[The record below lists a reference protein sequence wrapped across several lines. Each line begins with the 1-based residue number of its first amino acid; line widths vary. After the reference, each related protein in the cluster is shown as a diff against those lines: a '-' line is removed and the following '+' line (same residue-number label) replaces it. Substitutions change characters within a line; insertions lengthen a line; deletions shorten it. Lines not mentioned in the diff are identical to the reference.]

1 MTKEN
6 KNEELKMTL
15 TMNNYDKQIFPAQQV
30 AVFPLRNQWKTASNG
45 VAEPS
50 PLPPPATLNTR

>member
-15 TMNNYDKQIFPAQQV
+15 TMNNYDKQIFPVQQV
-30 AVFPLRNQWKTASNG
+30 AVFPFEING
-45 VAEPS
+45 KQLQMALLNLPR
-50 PLPPPATLNTR
+50 PLLPPP